1 MEYKARMFLTLT
13 FYIRIMV
20 CVCQCIWYLIL
31 LCQTR
36 DLKLHI
42 PSVCNCEFFINYSN
56 WNWIQASL
64 RWSPIV
70 YLFSLSSRSPT
81 IQLNLSLLLCFLLVS
96 LAKSF
101 ACSLFSILL
110 TPSILHVK
118 FNNGAHEKF
127 HTAHTQTSMTCL
139 LLDECT
145 QTDLCVSISTSFSWR
160 SSY

>member
-1 MEYKARMFLTLT
+1 MFLTLT
-13 FYIRIMV
+13 FYIKIIV
-20 CVCQCIWYLIL
+20 CFWQCIGCLIL
-31 LCQTR
+31 LCQTE

-42 PSVCNCEFFINYSN
+42 PSVCNYEFFINYCN

-64 RWSPIV
+64 RRSPIV

-81 IQLNLSLLLCFLLVS
+81 IQLNLSLFLCFLLVS
-96 LAKSF
+96 FAKSF
-101 ACSLFSILL
+101 AILP

-127 HTAHTQTSMTCL
+127 HTAHTQTSVTCL